1 MKQQEGDIDL
11 CAILI
16 LGVGSVDNALY
27 ARGIFLVSVMII
39 TACAKDD
46 AANMNG
52 KQDSLPQKSPP
63 VAAPEWYP
71 TPKRSSGPAGY
82 SAAPSATPPG
92 SQFIQDRQTTR
103 QAPAAGVSAGMT
115 DKTQQYQWPSDQKS
129 AKYSPWNTG
138 QAPAQTPGGP
148 ATTGSR
154 RPWGN
159 VDRPVGAPHSHN
171 SHRMSGSFRVGNLPG
186 VQGMQRSRC
195 SPGCLAS
202 IRRVFRDMS
211 GSQCIDRSRFVLK
224 MKNKDINDPTGVYP
238 CGNVPIVEW
247 TEMT

>member
-159 VDRPVGAPHSHN
+159 VDRPVGATQPQQPQQPQN
-171 SHRMSGSFRVGNLPG
+171 VWQFPGGQPAWGTGDATQPMQPG
-186 VQGMQRSRC
+186 VFGQYPQGF
-195 SPGCLAS
+195 PGY
-202 IRRVFRDMS
+202 V
-211 GSQCIDRSRFVLK
+211 
-224 MKNKDINDPTGVYP
+224 
-238 CGNVPIVEW
+238 W
-247 TEMT
+247 

>member
-1 MKQQEGDIDL
+1 MAGGGGTSTDCIPGTFIPRRTCVSVIMKQQEGDIDL

-159 VDRPVGAPHSHN
+159 VDRPVGATQPQQPQN
-171 SHRMSGSFRVGNLPG
+171 VWQFPGGQPAWGTGDATQPMQPG
-186 VQGMQRSRC
+186 VFGQYPQGF
-195 SPGCLAS
+195 PGY
-202 IRRVFRDMS
+202 V
-211 GSQCIDRSRFVLK
+211 
-224 MKNKDINDPTGVYP
+224 
-238 CGNVPIVEW
+238 W
-247 TEMT
+247 

>member
-1 MKQQEGDIDL
+1 MAGGGSTSTDWIPGTFIPRRTCVSVTMKQQEGDIDL

-16 LGVGSVDNALY
+16 LSVGSVDNALY
-27 ARGIFLVSVMII
+27 AREIFLVSVIII

-52 KQDSLPQKSPP
+52 KQDSLPEKSPP
-63 VAAPEWYP
+63 VSAPEWYP

-154 RPWGN
+154 RPWG
-159 VDRPVGAPHSHN
+159 
-171 SHRMSGSFRVGNLPG
+171 G
-186 VQGMQRSRC
+186 VQGVQRSRC
-195 SPGCLAS
+195 SPGHLAS
-202 IRRVFRDMS
+202 TRRVFRDMS